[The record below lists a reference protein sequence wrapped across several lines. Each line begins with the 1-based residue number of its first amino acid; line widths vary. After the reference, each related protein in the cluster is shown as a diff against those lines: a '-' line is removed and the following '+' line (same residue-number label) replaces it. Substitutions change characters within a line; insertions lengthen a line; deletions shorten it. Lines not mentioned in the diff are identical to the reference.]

1 MSAPRKTYRIS
12 CYHAANQMVAA
23 ELIEAA
29 TDEEAIA
36 MIESGCAGTVVE
48 IWQDRRLVARL
59 EAERRQA

>member
-1 MSAPRKTYRIS
+1 MSAHRKTYRIS

-36 MIESGCAGTVVE
+36 MVESGCAGRMAE
-48 IWQDRRLVARL
+48 IWEGRRLVARL
-59 EAERRQA
+59 EGEQRQA